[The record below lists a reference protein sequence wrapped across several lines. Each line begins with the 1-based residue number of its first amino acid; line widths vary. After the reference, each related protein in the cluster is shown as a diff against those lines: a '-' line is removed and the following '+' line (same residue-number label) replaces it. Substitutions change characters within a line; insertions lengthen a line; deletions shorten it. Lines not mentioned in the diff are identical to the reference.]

1 MSFFILVKDAN
12 ASLYSIHRSINCSL
26 PDRIVI
32 IMGKK
37 SKANRKKAPVATS
50 AATAEVAASA
60 IATAKELEIYTPGN
74 LSNLERLPGEEF
86 PESTFYV
93 EGVSFRR
100 KGNVSKAKKKYLQG
114 IENGCVRSLNAYS
127 MNSTGV
133 CAVT

>member
-1 MSFFILVKDAN
+1 
-12 ASLYSIHRSINCSL
+12 
-26 PDRIVI
+26 
-32 IMGKK
+32 MGKK

-50 AATAEVAASA
+50 AATAAVAASA
-60 IATAKELEIYTPGN
+60 AAAVATSATATAKALEISPPGN